1 MTNQEVIE
9 KYSDLVHFLALSR
22 TNQPSDADDVYQEV
36 FFRYIR
42 KNPTF
47 RDEEHAKAWFIK
59 VTMNITKSMNKAA
72 ARQQMMTAYTGYV
85 SEDGV
90 EVGTAEENE
99 PSDEDF
105 AEALERR
112 ADFEGRLSELNPRY
126 RVVLLLRF
134 DCGYSIREIAKLMG
148 ESEDVTKALLARGKR
163 QYRNLVL
170 KGEDNDGRTE
180 IAR

>member
-1 MTNQEVIE
+1 MTNEEVIE
-9 KYSDLVHFLALSR
+9 KFSDLVHFLALSR

-42 KNPTF
+42 KKPTF
-47 RDEEHAKAWFIK
+47 QDEEHAKAWFIK

-72 ARQQMMTAYTGYV
+72 ARQQMMTAYAGYANADDGE
-85 SEDGV
+85 SE
-90 EVGTAEENE
+90 TAAEHE

-105 AEALERR
+105 AEAVERQ

-148 ESEDVTKALLARGKR
+148 ESEDVTKALLTRAKR
-163 QYRNLVL
+163 QYRNLVM
-170 KGEDNDGRTE
+170 KGENDDGRTE